1 MEHLILFLY
10 YATFILLLVL
20 LMGLIE
26 KLPIINKLTNL
37 FLNEED

>member
-1 MEHLILFLY
+1 MQYLFYFLY
-10 YATFILLLVL
+10 FTTFVFTMVL

-26 KLPIINKLTNL
+26 KLPIVNKLTNL